1 MENIAVSP
9 EIIYQFALKKLD
21 TLYPKN
27 KNYNLI
33 IDTKTQQLEIENLKH
48 TIKYEQF
55 FFVVDLLERKLK
67 HVHGI
72 SDWLGYAD
80 HTFSFFDYFKIM
92 HPNDLASLDMLA
104 NSSFQTANSKKFE
117 INFMREKI
125 TAQLALKHF
134 NNNYIST
141 KRSLYPF
148 QFDKSGQVVAYLN
161 HFVILKEYNPADL
174 IPPRFSNDQ
183 KIQLLAEEDNARA
196 NTLKSLDKIIEP
208 LKLSETEAAILKL
221 LLQEPEYTNLE
232 VSTKLNIPLSTVK
245 NTAPPRILK
254 KARAY
259 FKIPEIKYLKDL
271 VAFIRKKYML

>member
-1 MENIAVSP
+1 MENTAVTH

-21 TLYPKN
+21 ILYPKH
-27 KNYNLI
+27 KEYELI
-33 IDTKTQQLEIENLKH
+33 IDAKTQQLEIENLKH

-80 HTFSFFDYFKIM
+80 PTFSFLDYFKIM

-104 NSSFQTANSKKFE
+104 NSSFETANSKKFE

-134 NNNYIST
+134 NQNYISI

-148 QFDKSGQVVAYLN
+148 QFDKSGKVVAYLN
-161 HFVILKEYNPADL
+161 HFVILKEYNPADV

-183 KIQLLAEEDNARA
+183 KIQLHPEEENARA

-221 LLQEPEYTNLE
+221 FLQKPEYSNE
-232 VSTKLNIPLSTVK
+232 NVSNELNIPLSTVK
-245 NTAPPRILK
+245 NTASPRILK
-254 KARAY
+254 KARTY
-259 FKIPEIKYLKDL
+259 YKMPEIIYLKDL
-271 VAFIRKKYML
+271 VAFIQKKYML

>member
-1 MENIAVSP
+1 MKNTAPSP
-9 EIIYQFALKKLD
+9 EIIHQFALKKID
-21 TLYPKN
+21 ELYPKH
-27 KNYNLI
+27 KKYELI
-33 IDTKTQQLEIENLKH
+33 IDEKVRQSEIENLKH

-72 SDWLGYAD
+72 SDWLGYPD
-80 HTFSFFDYFKIM
+80 HTFSFLDYFKIM

-104 NSSFQTANSKKFE
+104 NTSFQTANSKKFE
-117 INFMREKI
+117 VNFMREKI

-134 NNNYIST
+134 NKNYIST

-161 HFVILKEYNPADL
+161 HFVILKEYDPADL

-183 KIQLLAEEDNARA
+183 KIQLIKEEENAKA
-196 NTLKSLDKIIEP
+196 NILLLLNNIVEP
-208 LKLSETEAAILKL
+208 LKLSEREAAIFKL
-221 LLQEPEYTNLE
+221 LLQEPESTNLD

-254 KARAY
+254 KAKDY
-259 FKIPEIKYLKDL
+259 YQMPEIKYLKDL
-271 VAFIRKKYML
+271 VAFVRKKHML